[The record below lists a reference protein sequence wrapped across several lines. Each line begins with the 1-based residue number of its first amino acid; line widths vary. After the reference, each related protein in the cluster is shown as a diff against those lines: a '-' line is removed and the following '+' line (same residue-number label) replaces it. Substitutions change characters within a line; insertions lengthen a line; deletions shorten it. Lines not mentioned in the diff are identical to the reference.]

1 MAGVR
6 KYIAIWLALLAISVP
21 AFAADSDTRMSE
33 IWDINWEQD
42 VRGGEDITGVW
53 SCKEL
58 GFELEIYGC
67 GNAILCGRVISYSRS
82 VDFVNLPKTPQVEEV
97 AGDQWI
103 VGRELLTGF
112 EADRKDGA
120 RWSNGRIFNPK
131 DGRTYKSTITMAD
144 QDTLKL
150 RAYVGI
156 PIFGRNLIL
165 KRIPQYSPAGGS

>member
-1 MAGVR
+1 MAGLIR
-6 KYIAIWLALLAISVP
+6 YFAWGLALFAMSVP
-21 AFAADSDTRMSE
+21 AFAADSDHGIAEFRE
-33 IWDINWEQD
+33 ISWEPDTTGVQ
-42 VRGGEDITGVW
+42 DITGIW
-53 SCKEL
+53 GSEEL

-67 GNAILCGRVISYSRS
+67 GTGNLCGRVVSYSKS
-82 VDFVNLPKTPQVEEV
+82 TDYIDVPKTTQREEV

-112 EADRKDGA
+112 EADREDGA
-120 RWSNGRIFNPK
+120 RWNNGRIFNPK
-131 DGRTYKSTITMAD
+131 DGRTYKSTITLAD

-150 RAYVGI
+150 RAYVGV